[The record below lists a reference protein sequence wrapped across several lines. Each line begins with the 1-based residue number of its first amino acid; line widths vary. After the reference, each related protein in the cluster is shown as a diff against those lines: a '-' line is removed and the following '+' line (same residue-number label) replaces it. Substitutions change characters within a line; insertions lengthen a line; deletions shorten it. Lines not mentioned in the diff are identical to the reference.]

1 MLNWLKKHFT
11 SNDKKTLSGIA
22 LIPVTD
28 QVSPHGNV
36 IKDIDHQ
43 AQGDLHYQGGKLPDA
58 IHSYQLALLNAP
70 RDPLL
75 LNKLGDVFYEQADY
89 LKAEQQYR
97 QALNIKP
104 DFMEA
109 KLNLGLCL
117 NDMLRYAEALACYQH
132 IIIVQ
137 PDNYLA
143 HFNLAVTQTAIGNG
157 HEALAAYSRV
167 LELKPGFS
175 HAHFNMG
182 ILFQRE
188 RNLDEAEKH
197 YLAVISAT
205 PHYFSAYRNL
215 GVLYQENEQFAKAQ
229 EQFMQALRINPQ
241 HAEAS
246 RNFSDLLFAL
256 NYDPDRSAEE
266 IFAAYQKYEKL
277 YADRYRREWP
287 IFNNDE
293 TRQRRLKIGY
303 VSPDFRHHAVQY
315 FLEPLMA
322 HHNKEMVEVYVY
334 AENTL
339 EDAVTERYKSY
350 ADHWIA
356 TAGLSDAA
364 LCERIRADG
373 IDILLDLAGH
383 TANNRLSVFARK
395 AAPIQVSWLGYGYTT
410 GLIAIDYLL
419 TDEASAPVGSE
430 SLFAEQP
437 WRLPSPML
445 AYRPAQGMGDVS
457 TLPALK
463 NGYVTIGTLTRSI
476 RLNHKTIRV
485 WAAILKRLETAKLV
499 INSGNYQYDNFR
511 QSLIEKF
518 AAHGISEQRLDIGF
532 HSPPW
537 DTLRN
542 LDIGLDCFPHN
553 SGTTLF
559 ETLYMGVPFVT
570 LAGRPSVG
578 RLGKSILEGLGR
590 PEWVADS
597 EEDYIDRVVSLAAD
611 IEQLALLRRG
621 LREEMQKSSLMDEPG
636 FTRKV
641 EDAFQSMWSKWTES
655 VNISV

>member
-11 SNDKKTLSGIA
+11 SIDKNTSAEIA
-22 LIPVTD
+22 SVPVSSP
-28 QVSPHGNV
+28 VSPRGV
-36 IKDIDHQ
+36 AIKDIDHQ
-43 AQGDLHYQGGKLPDA
+43 AQGDLHYQGGKLSDA
-58 IHSYQLALLNAP
+58 IHSYQLALSNTP
-70 RDPLL
+70 VDPSL
-75 LNKLGDVFYEQADY
+75 LNKLGDIFYEQGDY
-89 LKAEQQYR
+89 LEAEQQYR

-104 DFMEA
+104 DFMDAE
-109 KLNLGLCL
+109 LNLGLCL
-117 NDMLRYAEALACYQH
+117 NAMSRNAEAIACFQH
-132 IIIVQ
+132 IIKIQ
-137 PDNYLA
+137 PGNYLA
-143 HFNLAVTQTAIGNG
+143 YFNFAVTQTAMGNV
-157 HEALAAYSRV
+157 HAALATYSRV

-182 ILFQRE
+182 ILWQGE
-188 RNLDEAEKH
+188 RNFYEAEKH
-197 YLAVISAT
+197 YLATISAN
-205 PHYFSAYRNL
+205 PNYFAAYRNL

-266 IFAAYQKYEKL
+266 IFAAYQDYEKL
-277 YADRYRREWP
+277 YADCYRREWP
-287 IFNNDE
+287 VFNNDK

-303 VSPDFRHHAVQY
+303 VSPDFRRHSVQF

-322 HHNKEMVEVYVY
+322 HHDKEMVEVYVY
-334 AENTL
+334 AENIL

-350 ADHWIA
+350 AGHWIT

-410 GLIAIDYLL
+410 GLTAIDYLL
-419 TDEASAPVGSE
+419 TDEASTPVGSE

-437 WRLPSPML
+437 WRLPPPML
-445 AYRPAQGMGDVS
+445 TYRPAQDMGEVS
-457 TLPALK
+457 GLPALK

-476 RLNHKTIRV
+476 RLNYKTIRV
-485 WAAILKRLETAKLV
+485 WAEILKRLENARLV

-511 QSLIEKF
+511 QSLIARF
-518 AAHGISEQRLDIGF
+518 AAHGIPEHRLDIGF

-590 PEWVADS
+590 PEWVAGS
-597 EEDYIDRVVSLAAD
+597 EEDYIDKVINLAAD
-611 IEQLALLRRG
+611 IEQLALLRKG
-621 LREEMQKSSLMDEPG
+621 LRQEMQNSALMDEQG

-641 EDAFQSMWSKWTES
+641 ENAFQTMWGKWTES
-655 VNISV
+655 V